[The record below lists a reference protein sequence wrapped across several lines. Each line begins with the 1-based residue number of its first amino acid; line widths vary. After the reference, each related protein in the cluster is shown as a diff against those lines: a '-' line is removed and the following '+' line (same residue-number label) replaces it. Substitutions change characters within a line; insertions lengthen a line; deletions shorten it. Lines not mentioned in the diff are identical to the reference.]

1 MLKHLEQLL
10 KSPRE
15 LALVYAC
22 EYADSFSSFA
32 LDYVFVLYL
41 SMCFGMS
48 DVAASWIYGIFG
60 IMSLLFGILFGP
72 LIDNIGVK
80 WSLVLG
86 TLTSTF
92 ARLALVFVTDTVTLF
107 ATLLVLLPMGVALTS
122 NVLKL
127 GIRRYTTSVSR
138 SSAFDCSYL
147 VINSAAL
154 SAAIMLTVTRTII
167 PDFGLPYRPY
177 LLLAC
182 IPGFVQFFITLF
194 LRETAI
200 DEATQSLTE
209 HFGSTFPKT
218 YTRSNSS
225 QSAYELVLSV
235 NPLVV
240 TTFLPLMSMCLHGK
254 NYDPYNLLVLGT
266 SLSAASMF
274 VLANFSSV
282 TGAVVG
288 VACFTFGEMIWA
300 PRLLELSVMV
310 GQEGREGTVLA
321 LSAIPRYIARLFAGA
336 SSGYLLET
344 FCTL

>member
-127 GIRRYTTSVSR
+127 GIRRY
-138 SSAFDCSYL
+138 L

-209 HFGSTFPKT
+209 YKPQPCPPRDFTVRSLYVCSCKADSTNTNVQSPKA
-218 YTRSNSS
+218 
-225 QSAYELVLSV
+225 QG
-235 NPLVV
+235 
-240 TTFLPLMSMCLHGK
+240 FK
-254 NYDPYNLLVLGT
+254 
-266 SLSAASMF
+266 
-274 VLANFSSV
+274 ANFSSV

-310 GQEGREGTVLA
+310 RTRFIDFPYLRNNVELAGGARGTRRDRGYMLHLYRKDSRSLSGRDAGHCNRGGMVWV
-321 LSAIPRYIARLFAGA
+321 YVGGIASR
-336 SSGYLLET
+336 
-344 FCTL
+344 